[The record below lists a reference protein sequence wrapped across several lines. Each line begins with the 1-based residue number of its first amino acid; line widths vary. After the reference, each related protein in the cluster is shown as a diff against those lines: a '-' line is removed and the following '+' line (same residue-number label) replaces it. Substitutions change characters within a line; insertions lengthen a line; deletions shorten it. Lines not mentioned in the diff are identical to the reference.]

1 MCSRNHQERRGG
13 KGDRNHQRSA
23 ARGRTGPM
31 AKNERR
37 VNQLMGPTTATAAR
51 ARGRRTEER
60 REPAG
65 KASRAMR
72 RERKP
77 GPKMQPT
84 KMRETTPCGCGW
96 RATAGGEARRIG
108 DRSHQRSAARGRT
121 GPMAK
126 NERRVNQLMGPPTA
140 TAAAA
145 RAGTEEQ
152 HGGET
157 SKQSRAGEARAAR
170 GGESRNQDPTLEP
183 TLIIGRK

>member
-37 VNQLMGPTTATAAR
+37 VSQLMGPTTATAAR

-65 KASRAMR
+65 KASLAMR

-77 GPKMQPT
+77 RPKMQPT

-140 TAAAA
+140 TAAA
-145 RAGTEEQ
+145 R
-152 HGGET
+152 
-157 SKQSRAGEARAAR
+157 AR
-170 GGESRNQDPTLEP
+170 GRRSSTAGNEQTETEQERHVQQEEGRVETKTLEP